1 MPLSKEDLLL
11 EDYKTSL
18 DLYKYG
24 GQRKANLFT
33 MFFLI
38 QGGLFTFFG
47 WLIPNHKAVAI
58 LLCVLAAL
66 FSLLWSFA
74 MERMRAFIKLRAC
87 QLEQIEKKLGV
98 MTSLTNEEMLRS
110 KGKTE
115 ISGHTYKLSFYQ
127 RLFSV
132 SSIESILPVIVGIFW
147 LLIATAVML
156 NLF

>member
-47 WLIPNHKAVAI
+47 WVIPNHKAVAI
-58 LLCVLAAL
+58 LLCVLATL
-66 FSLLWSFA
+66 FSLLWSLA
-74 MERMRAFIKLRAC
+74 MERLRAFIRLRVY
-87 QLEQIEKKLGV
+87 QLEHIEKNLGV
-98 MTSLTNEEMLRS
+98 MSSLTNEEMFRRT
-110 KGKTE
+110 GKAE
-115 ISGHTYKLSFYQ
+115 ISGHTYKLSFHQ

-132 SSIESILPVIVGIFW
+132 SLPDTFLSG
-147 LLIATAVML
+147 
-156 NLF
+156 

>member
-1 MPLSKEDLLL
+1 MPLSREDLLL

-47 WLIPNHKAVAI
+47 WLIPNQKPIAI
-58 LLCVLAAL
+58 LLCILATL
-66 FSLLWSFA
+66 FSLLWTLA
-74 MERMRAFIKLRAC
+74 MERLRAFIRLRVY
-87 QLEQIEKKLGV
+87 QLENIEKNLGT
-98 MTSLTNEEMLRS
+98 MTSLTNEETLRRI
-110 KGKTE
+110 GTVE
-115 ISGHTYKLSFYQ
+115 ISGHTHKLSLIQ

-132 SSIESILPVIVGIFW
+132 NSIESILPAIVGIFW
-147 LLIATAVML
+147 LLIAAAVML